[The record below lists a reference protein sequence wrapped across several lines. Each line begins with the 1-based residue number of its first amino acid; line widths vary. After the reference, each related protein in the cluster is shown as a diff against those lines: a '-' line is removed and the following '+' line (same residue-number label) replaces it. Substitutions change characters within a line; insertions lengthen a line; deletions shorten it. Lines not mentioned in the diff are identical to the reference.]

1 MLTWRLFNVFFTSFA
16 RLYNGAHQKDPCYP
30 LGDDTPPMLKETE
43 AEYKILFLGIARDR
57 RVIKKM
63 IRQEDHIGRQGDH
76 LPKLSLK

>member
-1 MLTWRLFNVFFTSFA
+1 
-16 RLYNGAHQKDPCYP
+16 
-30 LGDDTPPMLKETE
+30 MLKETE